1 MSTLSRKPLWSKLIS
16 GSLTGAVD
24 DAWSPEDD
32 KGHGVRGQDAA
43 EEDVRQ
49 FSARGHDDGRPVV
62 NDEDDDNLR
71 NKHKG

>member
-1 MSTLSRKPLWSKLIS
+1 MSALSRKPLWSKLIS

-24 DAWSPEDD
+24 DARSPEDD
-32 KGHGVRGQDAA
+32 EGHGVRGQDAA

-49 FSARGHDDGRPVV
+49 LAARGHDDGRPVV
-62 NDEDDDNLR
+62 DDEDDDNLR